1 MLEKKQLRYI
11 ILFVSISS
19 EHIFFHNVFT
29 VFLSVSV
36 SAPCKK
42 NNKKKLIYITIIYSN
57 IFRYIIYIY

>member
-42 NNKKKLIYITIIYSN
+42 NKKKNLYILQLFIQIYIDI
-57 IFRYIIYIY
+57 